1 MSEVCMCKNSEWW
14 IAASARLE
22 RCCKE
27 KLLFWI
33 SGHWNIFL
41 KSQVKGRLTTI
52 KIRKKLIK

>member
-1 MSEVCMCKNSEWW
+1 MCKNSEWW